1 MEPVV
6 EEGVRSVIGPGVGE
20 RLRPEVGL
28 RVGAV
33 GVGPGIGSEL
43 SPVVRPVMGPGR
55 HETLC

>member
-6 EEGVRSVIGPGVGE
+6 KEGVRSVIGPGVGE
-20 RLRPEVGL
+20 GLRPEVGL
-28 RVGAV
+28 RVGAI

-55 HETLC
+55 HANLC

>member
-1 MEPVV
+1 MG
-6 EEGVRSVIGPGVGE
+6 EG
-20 RLRPEVGL
+20 LRREVGL

-43 SPVVRPVMGPGR
+43 HPVVRPVMGPGR